1 MSRLEQLQALL
12 KDDPEDAFLRYA
24 LAMEYRENDPE
35 KSLEILQKLTQTHP
49 EYAGTY
55 YHLAALQTDFDQ
67 IELAKATY
75 EKGIE
80 ICRAA
85 GETKLLQEIEAA
97 YEEFLFEFD

>member
-12 KDDPEDAFLRYA
+12 QDDPEDAFLRYA

-35 KSLEILQKLTQTHP
+35 KSLKILQKLTETNP

-55 YHLAALQTDFDQ
+55 YHLAALQIDFNQ
-67 IELAKATY
+67 IEGAKKSY

-80 ICRAA
+80 VCKEAN
-85 GETKLLQEIEAA
+85 EPKLLQELEAA